1 MSGQKGTRSAGD
13 VDRHI
18 GERLR
23 QRRLERDMS
32 QEILAERLGITFQQV
47 QKYERGVNRISASRL
62 FDIATVLELPIA
74 DFFEG
79 LVASK
84 SARSK
89 AKRSR
94 RAS

>member
-1 MSGQKGTRSAGD
+1 MSGKKGTRSAGD

-18 GERLR
+18 GGRLR
-23 QRRLERDMS
+23 QRRLEREMS

>member
-1 MSGQKGTRSAGD
+1 MSGDKGTRSAGD

-79 LVASK
+79 LVSSK

-89 AKRSR
+89 AKRKR